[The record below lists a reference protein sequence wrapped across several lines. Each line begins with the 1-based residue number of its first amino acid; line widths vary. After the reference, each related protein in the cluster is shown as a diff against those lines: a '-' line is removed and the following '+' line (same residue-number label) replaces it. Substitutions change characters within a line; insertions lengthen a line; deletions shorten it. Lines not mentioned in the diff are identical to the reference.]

1 MTFAKKMTL
10 VFGFVATSFLASSAQ
25 EVNARFT
32 LQYPTS
38 FDGKVLP
45 AGNYR
50 LQTINRGKLLA
61 MITSVDGTN
70 DGLITVPKSLDYTS
84 GCAKSGLRT
93 ALQSGQWSATSV
105 CFADSTLTLY
115 FDNEPKRQR
124 SVKSAA
130 FAGSY

>member
-10 VFGFVATSFLASSAQ
+10 VFGFVATAFLASSAQ

-32 LQYPTS
+32 LQHATS

-50 LQTINRGKLLA
+50 LQTVNRGKLLA
-61 MITSVDGTN
+61 MITSTDGTN
-70 DGLITVPKSLDYTS
+70 DGLMTVPTSLDYTS
-84 GCAKSGLRT
+84 GCAKSSLRT

-105 CFADSTLTLY
+105 CFADRSLTLY
-115 FDNEPKRQR
+115 FGDEPKRQQ
-124 SVKSAA
+124 SVKTAA
-130 FAGSY
+130 LAGSY